1 MAFRSKYSSLLMAAA
16 VALSSLLTAFSSQ
29 PQGRGLPSFAF
40 SWSNDNNTFRAG
52 DAATIN
58 VKVLDGV
65 MSRDNATSLE
75 ASGFRPSL
83 TVNGKTG
90 NSSYVSGVLLEF
102 GGDPSNWRIVFTPIM
117 AGLFNV
123 IVTENN
129 FKVMDSSL
137 HFQVVPGP
145 AYASVFPV
153 SWLGLVHEFVAG
165 TKAALLVLPK
175 DAFGNN
181 ISSSDMPLDSYNFT
195 ISSLYANNSVASTPN
210 ISSLSWNEFGYITIE
225 FTASM
230 AGNLSLQVL
239 GRGQNLNG
247 SPLPFQV
254 NPGPLDVSS
263 CLAKWK
269 SNTTAWQIFSKVEIS
284 IYQLDLSGN
293 LISGLYA
300 FDVDVVE
307 NGTNMSIPIA
317 DLHFEEVALG
327 IQLFS
332 FSAIEV
338 GNFWLRIFD
347 AKHGKSIAN
356 MPYSFT
362 VFTGYC
368 DASKSVVNGSG
379 LNSSMAGGIEE
390 FSVYL
395 NDLFQ
400 YPSPVE
406 VDMVRVQ
413 IGREFDSYTLWPH
426 IYPVQLINVSRVR
439 RFGVMSQIAAA
450 PGPSVDLTN
459 HSGGSSNVRASAFN
473 VVYAPDK
480 SGIYDVY
487 VYCGNVLLNNGH
499 PIKKEVRAGEVNMS
513 VSGVVKYDAKVPK
526 LINNEVVVRLMD
538 TFYNPI
544 VSQHARLKLEIIST
558 NSSGSSSW
566 DFTDNNDGSY
576 TVYYVAPDVGT
587 YEMSAAL
594 DGNRFASSPLR
605 INVYGSEYFPK
616 AYEDAVSVWEDESFA
631 IDVLANDYFAGNNAT
646 IIYFSQPG
654 HGSLLQYGQLLRYT
668 PYKDYY
674 GNDTFLY
681 TISDVNGNNATAYVS
696 IGVLKI
702 PPQFASFP
710 TQLQA
715 TEDMTCPKFGGYSG
729 LRITYA
735 DFTENISVSL
745 SARFGTVS
753 LSPMLME
760 FWQGGISVSRDS
772 GEAKELILQGRVEAV
787 NSALESFQYLG
798 NQNFSGEDTI
808 RASARNANGK
818 NDLDIPVVVEP
829 INDSPFF
836 KVPEFVIL
844 KFNDDEA
851 LIFDRKR
858 DKFDFFAGD
867 PDLLHFPGGG
877 SLFLVEF
884 SVEVSNGFLVTSLPA
899 ELINSTELKLR
910 ISYQWQPLQ
919 TYVAISKHFKVKAA
933 GIRFRGRVEDC
944 NNVMQQLVYHGRE
957 HGAVLTL
964 SLNDLGNYGCYPDCA
979 EMSSLPL
986 YTEAS
991 VNLIRRNPINPLL
1004 AHSLGSAIII
1014 EFVLMSYLGVAL
1026 LYFSCKCA
1034 ILLVNERRPSEL
1046 RNPSLTD
1053 VHEVQNQNPSSHSS
1067 ENANHFSGHQSSC
1080 LFLSGQPSYFRQL
1093 SRRISHGEAST
1104 RDAHYSRS
1112 ASDHSRGT
1120 PQGSYIPFSI
1130 EKGYRDAV

>member
-1 MAFRSKYSSLLMAAA
+1 
-16 VALSSLLTAFSSQ
+16 
-29 PQGRGLPSFAF
+29 
-40 SWSNDNNTFRAG
+40 
-52 DAATIN
+52 
-58 VKVLDGV
+58 
-65 MSRDNATSLE
+65 
-75 ASGFRPSL
+75 
-83 TVNGKTG
+83 
-90 NSSYVSGVLLEF
+90 
-102 GGDPSNWRIVFTPIM
+102 M

-123 IVTENN
+123 IITENS
-129 FKVMDSSL
+129 FKVLDSSL

-145 AYASVFPV
+145 VYASAFPV

-165 TKAALLVLPK
+165 AKAALLVLPK

-181 ISSSDMPLDSYNFT
+181 ISSSNVPLDLYNFT
-195 ISSLYANNSVASTPN
+195 MFSLYANNSVASTPN
-210 ISSLSWNEFGYITIE
+210 ITSLSWNEFGYIIIE

-230 AGNLSLQVL
+230 AGNFSLQVL
-239 GRGQNLNG
+239 GQGQNLNG

-269 SNTTAWQIFSKVEIS
+269 SNTTAWQIFSKVEIF
-284 IYQLDLSGN
+284 IHQLDQSGN
-293 LISGLYA
+293 LISGLYV

-307 NGTNMSIPIA
+307 NGTNMSIPIV
-317 DLHFEEVALG
+317 DLRFEEVAPG

-332 FSAIEV
+332 FSAVEV

-356 MPYSFT
+356 MPYAFT
-362 VFTGYC
+362 VFTGR
-368 DASKSVVNGSG
+368 
-379 LNSSMAGGIEE
+379 IEE

-413 IGREFDSYTLWPH
+413 IVREIDSYTIWPH
-426 IYPVQLINVSRVR
+426 VYPEQLINGSSASREP
-439 RFGVMSQIAAA
+439 RFSAMSQIAAA
-450 PGPSVDLTN
+450 SGPSIDLTN
-459 HSGGSSNVRASAFN
+459 HSSGSLKVHASAFN
-473 VVYAPDK
+473 VIYTPEK
-480 SGIYDVY
+480 SGIYSVY

-526 LINNEVVVRLMD
+526 LIKNEVVVRLMD

-544 VSQHARLKLEIIST
+544 ISQHPRLKLEIVST
-558 NSSGSSSW
+558 NSSESSSW
-566 DFTDNNDGSY
+566 GFTDNNDGSY
-576 TVYYVAPDVGT
+576 TAYYTAPDVGT
-587 YEMSAAL
+587 YEMSAAI
-594 DGNRFASSPLR
+594 DGNRFASSPQW

-616 AYEDAVSVWEDESFA
+616 AYEDAVSVWEDESIA
-631 IDVLANDYFAGNNAT
+631 IDVLANDYFAGNNAS
-646 IIYFSQPG
+646 IIYFSQVDAEILLKTYPSKVLIRRNPYDTSLTCQPG
-654 HGSLLQYGQLLRYT
+654 HGSLLQYGRLLRYT

-681 TISDVNGNNATAYVS
+681 TISDVNGNNTTANVS

-702 PPQFASFP
+702 PPQFVSFP

-715 TEDMTCPKFGGYSG
+715 IEDTTCPKFGGYSG

-760 FWQGGISVSRDS
+760 FWEGGISVSRDS

-798 NQNFSGEDTI
+798 NQNFSGEDII
-808 RASARNANGK
+808 RVSARNRNGK
-818 NDLDIPVVVEP
+818 NDLDIPMVVEP
-829 INDSPFF
+829 INDPPFF
-836 KVPEFVIL
+836 QVPEFVIL
-844 KFNDDEA
+844 KFNGDEA

-867 PDLLHFPGGG
+867 PDFLHFPGGG
-877 SLFLVEF
+877 SLFRVEF
-884 SVEVSNGFLVTSLPA
+884 AVEVSDGFLVTSLPA

-910 ISYQWQPLQ
+910 ITYQWQPLQ

-933 GIRFRGRVEDC
+933 GIRFRGRLEDC
-944 NNVMQQLVYHGRE
+944 INVMQQLFYHGSGN
-957 HGAVLTL
+957 GAVLTL

-991 VNLIRRNPINPLL
+991 VNLIRRNPMNSLL

-1014 EFVLMSYLGVAL
+1014 EFILMTYLGAAL
-1026 LYFSCKCA
+1026 LYFTCKCA
-1034 ILLVNERRPSEL
+1034 ILLVNERRQSEL
-1046 RNPSLTD
+1046 RNPSQID
-1053 VHEVQNQNPSSHSS
+1053 VHDVQDQMLSSRSS
-1067 ENANHFSGHQSSC
+1067 ENANHFSGHRSSS
-1080 LFLSGQPSYFRQL
+1080 LLLSGQPSNFRQR
-1093 SRRISHGEAST
+1093 SRCNSHSPAST

-1112 ASDHSRGT
+1112 ASDHSHGT
-1120 PQGSYIPFSI
+1120 PQNSFIPLSI
-1130 EKGYRDAV
+1130 GKGYKDAA